1 MLAKGKTGF
10 ARHVVCRRALVRV
23 RSGRA
28 LAGVLSSH
36 SLSHHVGFSAKS
48 NHGNATASNGARRGT
63 PIATLR
69 SVIRLP
75 AGQSAATEMQNA
87 DRRPPSGLLGGAGRP
102 PGGSKKRPSAKAAGE
117 ASSAARNGPVVPL
130 VPSLYLHSP
139 TTPSQCVGM
148 NAFFDALYCSAA

>member
-48 NHGNATASNGARRGT
+48 DPKINGNATASNGARRGT

-102 PGGSKKRPSAKAAGE
+102 PGGSKKRASAKAAGE
-117 ASSAARNGPVVPL
+117 ASSAARNGPVIPL
-130 VPSLYLHSP
+130 APGLYLML
-139 TTPSQCVGM
+139 CV
-148 NAFFDALYCSAA
+148 LVQS